1 MTRKLFN
8 PRLRLRHI
16 VCFLEVARLGGIAKV
31 AMHLNITQP
40 AVTKTIQ
47 DLEELLGTTLFVR
60 GYRQFT
66 LTEAGKVFLHYAL
79 GSVNMLRQGCDILE
93 DIEMNNTSVRVGA
106 LPTASS
112 SILPFAVK
120 EYAEQGIRA
129 KLVVVTGLNDYLL
142 SQLRLGDVDFVIG
155 RMADPDQMTGLTFEH
170 LYSEKVVLAVRPGHP
185 LLAQPLQFGG
195 IANYRLI
202 IPPTGS
208 IIRPSVEKMFL
219 MHGITKFDD
228 AVQTVSSNFG
238 RGLTQASDYVWAISE
253 GVVRQDVEAGNLA
266 LLPVDTAE
274 TAGPVGLTKRV
285 DSVSSFAAEALMTTL
300 RNTVAAMTQSD
311 GCV

>member
-1 MTRKLFN
+1 MTRRLFN

-31 AMHLNITQP
+31 AMELHITQP

-47 DLEELLGTTLFVR
+47 DLEELLGTALFVR

-66 LTEAGKVFLHYAL
+66 LTDAGKVFLHYAL
-79 GSVNMLRQGCDILE
+79 SSVNMLRQGCNILE
-93 DIEMNNTSVRVGA
+93 DIEKNSTIVRVGA

-112 SILPFAVK
+112 SVLPPAVK
-120 EYAEQGIRA
+120 EFADQSIRA

-142 SQLRLGDVDFVIG
+142 SQLRLGDLDFVIG
-155 RMADPDQMTGLTFEH
+155 RMADPEKMTGLTFEH
-170 LYSEKVVLAVRPGHP
+170 LCSERVVLAVRPGHP
-185 LLAQPLQFGG
+185 LLEEPLQFDR

-202 IPPTGS
+202 IPPVGS
-208 IIRPSVEKMFL
+208 IIRQSVEKMFM

-228 AVQTVSSNFG
+228 AIQSVSSNFG
-238 RGLTQASDYVWAISE
+238 RGLACASDYVWAISE
-253 GVVRQDVEAGNLA
+253 GVVRHDVEAGTLV
-266 LLPVDTAE
+266 LLPVDTTE

-285 DSVSSFAAEALMTTL
+285 DYTPSFAADALMTIL
-300 RNTVAAMTQSD
+300 RNTVTASTTI
-311 GCV
+311 

>member
-1 MTRKLFN
+1 MMRKLFN

-31 AMHLNITQP
+31 AMELNITQP

-47 DLEELLGTTLFVR
+47 DLEELLGTALFVR

-66 LTEAGKVFLHYAL
+66 LTDAGKVFLHYAL
-79 GSVNMLRQGCDILE
+79 SSVNMLRQGCDILE
-93 DIEMNNTSVRVGA
+93 DIEMSSAIVRVGA

-112 SILPFAVK
+112 SVLPVVVK
-120 EYAEQGIRA
+120 EFAEQGIRA

-155 RMADPDQMTGLTFEH
+155 RMADPEKMTGLTFEH

-185 LLAQPLQFGG
+185 LLEQPLQFSA

-202 IPPTGS
+202 VPTVGS
-208 IIRPSVEKMFL
+208 IIRQPVEKMFL
-219 MHGITKFDD
+219 MHGVTKFDD
-228 AVQTVSSNFG
+228 AIQTVSSNFG
-238 RGLTQASDYVWAISE
+238 RGLTCASDYVWAISE
-253 GVVRQDVEAGNLA
+253 GVVRQDVEAGNLV
-266 LLPVDTAE
+266 LLPLDTAE

-285 DSVSSFAAEALMTTL
+285 DYTPSFAAEALMTIL
-300 RNTVAAMTQSD
+300 RSTVAASISA
-311 GCV
+311 